1 VHLESSGRVRL
12 VSTLSCPLRSQGKDI
27 GDLSSSITSHLPFGG
42 AELSLRKKFRLF
54 FTVGIIVLLLGGA
67 KAIVHYFGFEFLDL
81 NGLVT
86 SGIGGAIF
94 IIGFLL
100 SSILKDYKEAEQIP
114 TALRTAIEAIDGD
127 LECFAR
133 TSERFHLREARL
145 ILIGVIA
152 KLREGLGRA
161 YHHKNI
167 SPVLDELG
175 KLTPVLGR
183 LESMGMAANFV
194 VRLRT
199 NQDAIRRGLLR
210 IYTIQRVEFVPSVH
224 VLVQTLVFSIIAL
237 LLLLKT
243 EGDPA
248 AALLFG
254 FITYMFV
261 YVLYLIR
268 LLEQPFAKGRGS
280 VDDVSFFLLDELEEQ
295 LRRSLDPAV
304 GWPRLQAIEGV

>member
-1 VHLESSGRVRL
+1 MPSAL
-12 VSTLSCPLRSQGKDI
+12 QGKDI
-27 GDLSSSITSHLPFGG
+27 GDLSSSISSHLPFGG

-133 TSERFHLREARL
+133 TNERFHLREARL
-145 ILIGVIA
+145 VLIGVIV

-167 SPVLDELG
+167 SP
-175 KLTPVLGR
+175 
-183 LESMGMAANFV
+183 SS
-194 VRLRT
+194 T
-199 NQDAIRRGLLR
+199 NSA
-210 IYTIQRVEFVPSVH
+210 S
-224 VLVQTLVFSIIAL
+224 
-237 LLLLKT
+237 
-243 EGDPA
+243 
-248 AALLFG
+248 
-254 FITYMFV
+254 
-261 YVLYLIR
+261 
-268 LLEQPFAKGRGS
+268 
-280 VDDVSFFLLDELEEQ
+280 
-295 LRRSLDPAV
+295 
-304 GWPRLQAIEGV
+304 

>member
-1 VHLESSGRVRL
+1 MRFVFN
-12 VSTLSCPLRSQGKDI
+12 TFMPLRSQGKGI
-27 GDLSSSITSHLPFGG
+27 RGLSFSITSLLPFGG

-133 TSERFHLREARL
+133 TNERFHLREARL

-152 KLREGLGRA
+152 KLRDGLGLA

-167 SPVLDELG
+167 SPVLDELR

-194 VRLRT
+194 VRLRA
-199 NQDAIRRGLLR
+199 NQDAIRRALLR

-224 VLVQTLVFSIIAL
+224 VLVQTLVFSIIVL

-268 LLEQPFAKGRGS
+268 LLEQPFAKGHGS

-295 LRRSLDPAV
+295 LRRSLDPAA
-304 GWPRLQAIEGV
+304 GRPRLQAIEGV